1 MISVIDYGAG
11 NMHSVERALKI
22 LNIKYD
28 LTSETGD
35 SELTNY
41 QGVILPG
48 VGAAADTMAALEE
61 RGLTDPI
68 RGLVAS
74 GRPFLGV
81 CMGLQ
86 VLYEFS
92 EEDGGT
98 DCLGILPGT
107 IRKFSDRLHVP
118 HMGWNQVV
126 TSKPTRLLKGIPS
139 GSNFY
144 FVHSY
149 YASKSDTTAATT
161 DYGIEFESV
170 LTQENVY
177 ATQFHPEKSGKIGLQ
192 VYANFATICGIAHS
206 ND

>member
-1 MISVIDYGAG
+1 MISIIDYGAG
-11 NMHSVERALKI
+11 NMRSVERALNI
-22 LNIKYD
+22 LNIEFRLISEARDLD
-28 LTSETGD
+28 LTQSRGF
-35 SELTNY
+35 
-41 QGVILPG
+41 ILPG
-48 VGAAADTMAALEE
+48 VGAAADTMAALEKK
-61 RGLTDPI
+61 GLTDPI
-68 RGLVAS
+68 RDLVVS

-86 VLYEFS
+86 VLYESS

-98 DCLGILPGT
+98 DCLGIFPGI
-107 IRKFSDRLHVP
+107 IRRFSDGLHVP

-126 TSKPTRLLKGIPS
+126 TAKPTRLLEGIPS

-149 YASKSDTTAATT
+149 YACKSGITAATT

-177 ATQFHPEKSGKIGLQ
+177 ATQFHPEKSGKLGLQ
-192 VYANFATICGIAHS
+192 IYSNFASICGIAHS
-206 ND
+206 DE